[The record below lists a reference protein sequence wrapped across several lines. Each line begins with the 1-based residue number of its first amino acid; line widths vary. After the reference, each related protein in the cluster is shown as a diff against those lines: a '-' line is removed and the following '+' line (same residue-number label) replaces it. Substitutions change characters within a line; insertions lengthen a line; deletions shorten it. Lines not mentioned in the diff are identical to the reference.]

1 MKQPAVHILYA
12 ELTLQLP
19 AAHSLKD
26 KRRVLASLKDRVANH
41 YNVSLAE
48 IASHD
53 DWQQAVLG
61 LVMINNSRPH
71 LSQVLEALH
80 GQLQALGDIRVLS
93 LTQQWL

>member
-26 KRRVLASLKDRVANH
+26 KRRVLASIKDRVAH
-41 YNVSLAE
+41 RYNVSLAE
-48 IASHD
+48 IASQD
-53 DWQQAVLG
+53 NWQQAVLG
-61 LVMINNSRPH
+61 LVMINNSRDH
-71 LSQVLEALH
+71 LSQMLEALH
-80 GQLQALGDIRVLS
+80 GQVQELGDVGVLS